1 MKPVVHI
8 QIFGRS
14 FRKLG
19 GLLSNEPA
27 KHVNPIVVVI
37 SGPSGVGKDVMID
50 RMIESDRIGF
60 HFTVTATTRDPRPG
74 EKDGI
79 NHHFVTVDDF
89 VNLIANDDLL
99 EWAQVYGNY
108 YGVPKKQV
116 RDALTAGNHVI
127 LRVDVQGAKRL
138 SEIIPEALLIFI
150 IPPSLDVLKSHL
162 EKRGVDLEVEM
173 TKRLAAANEE
183 ISQAHLFDFTV
194 TNEEDCLDDTVNEV
208 VEIIESESQRIPPRR
223 VSI

>member
-1 MKPVVHI
+1 M
-8 QIFGRS
+8 
-14 FRKLG
+14 
-19 GLLSNEPA
+19 SNEPA

-37 SGPSGVGKDVMID
+37 SGPSGVGKDVMTD

-194 TNEEDCLDDTVNEV
+194 ANEEDCLDDTVNKV

>member
-1 MKPVVHI
+1 
-8 QIFGRS
+8 
-14 FRKLG
+14 
-19 GLLSNEPA
+19 
-27 KHVNPIVVVI
+27 VNPIVVVI

-194 TNEEDCLDDTVNEV
+194 TNEEGRLDDTVNEV

>member
-1 MKPVVHI
+1 
-8 QIFGRS
+8 
-14 FRKLG
+14 
-19 GLLSNEPA
+19 
-27 KHVNPIVVVI
+27 VNPIVVVI

>member
-1 MKPVVHI
+1 M
-8 QIFGRS
+8 
-14 FRKLG
+14 
-19 GLLSNEPA
+19 SNEPA

-162 EKRGVDLEVEM
+162 EKRGVDLEVDM
-173 TKRLAAANEE
+173 TKRLVAANEE
-183 ISQAHLFDFTV
+183 ISQARLFDFTV
-194 TNEEDCLDDTVNEV
+194 TNVEGRLDDTVNQV

>member
-1 MKPVVHI
+1 
-8 QIFGRS
+8 
-14 FRKLG
+14 
-19 GLLSNEPA
+19 LSNEPA

-127 LRVDVQGAKRL
+127 MRVDVQGAKRL

-183 ISQAHLFDFTV
+183 ISQANLFDFTV
-194 TNEEDCLDDTVNEV
+194 TNEEGRLDDTVNEV

>member
-1 MKPVVHI
+1 
-8 QIFGRS
+8 
-14 FRKLG
+14 
-19 GLLSNEPA
+19 LSSESA
-27 KHVNPIVVVI
+27 KTNNPIVVVI

-74 EKDGI
+74 ETDGI
-79 NHHFVTVDDF
+79 NHHFVTVDEF
-89 VNLIANDDLL
+89 INQIAADDLL

-116 RDALTAGNHVI
+116 RDALAAGNHVI

-162 EKRGVDLEVEM
+162 EKRGVDTEAEM
-173 TKRLAAANEE
+173 TKRLEAATEE
-183 ISQAHLFDFTV
+183 ISQASLFDFTV
-194 TNEEDCLDDTVNEV
+194 TNEEGRLDDTVDQV
-208 VEIIESESQRIPPRR
+208 VEIIESESQRIPPRKM
-223 VSI
+223 SI

>member
-1 MKPVVHI
+1 M
-8 QIFGRS
+8 
-14 FRKLG
+14 
-19 GLLSNEPA
+19 
-27 KHVNPIVVVI
+27 NPIVVVI

-108 YGVPKKQV
+108 YGVPKQQV

>member
-1 MKPVVHI
+1 
-8 QIFGRS
+8 
-14 FRKLG
+14 
-19 GLLSNEPA
+19 LSNEPA

-50 RMIESDRIGF
+50 RMIESDRIGC

-194 TNEEDCLDDTVNEV
+194 TNEEGCLDDTVNEV

>member
-1 MKPVVHI
+1 M
-8 QIFGRS
+8 
-14 FRKLG
+14 
-19 GLLSNEPA
+19 
-27 KHVNPIVVVI
+27 NPIVVVI

-108 YGVPKKQV
+108 YGVPKQQV

-173 TKRLAAANEE
+173 TKRLVAANEE
-183 ISQAHLFDFTV
+183 ISQARLFDFTV
-194 TNEEDCLDDTVNEV
+194 TNVEGRLDDTVNQV

>member
-1 MKPVVHI
+1 M
-8 QIFGRS
+8 
-14 FRKLG
+14 
-19 GLLSNEPA
+19 
-27 KHVNPIVVVI
+27 NPIVVVI

-183 ISQAHLFDFTV
+183 ISQANLFDFTV
-194 TNEEDCLDDTVNEV
+194 TNEEGRLDDTVNEV

>member
-1 MKPVVHI
+1 M
-8 QIFGRS
+8 
-14 FRKLG
+14 
-19 GLLSNEPA
+19 SNESA
-27 KHVNPIVVVI
+27 KTMNPIVVVI

-74 EKDGI
+74 ETDGI

-89 VNLIANDDLL
+89 VNLIAADDLL

-116 RDALTAGNHVI
+116 RDALAAGNHVI

-162 EKRGVDLEVEM
+162 EKRGVDTEVEM
-173 TKRLAAANEE
+173 TKRLAAATEE
-183 ISQAHLFDFTV
+183 ISQASLFDFTV
-194 TNEEDCLDDTVNEV
+194 TNEEGRLDDTVNQV

>member
-1 MKPVVHI
+1 M
-8 QIFGRS
+8 
-14 FRKLG
+14 
-19 GLLSNEPA
+19 SNEPA

-50 RMIESDRIGF
+50 RMMESDRIGF

>member
-1 MKPVVHI
+1 M
-8 QIFGRS
+8 
-14 FRKLG
+14 
-19 GLLSNEPA
+19 SNEPA

-194 TNEEDCLDDTVNEV
+194 TNEEDCLNDTVNEV